1 MLKEIQKQPEHI
13 REIFMWLCVTIVFS
27 FVLLTGFRQT
37 EERLVALVNPKLQEN
52 TSQLANKK
60 ETSPFAVLGGYI
72 GELRASITDIFNF
85 NFSQSAQEVKN
96 VNSEKEIPPALL
108 PLAGDK

>member
-1 MLKEIQKQPEHI
+1 MLKEIRKQPEHI

-27 FVLLTGFRQT
+27 FVLLSGFRQT
-37 EERLVALVNPKLQEN
+37 EKRLIALVNPESQEN

-60 ETSPFAVLGGYI
+60 ETSPLAVLGSYFS
-72 GELRASITDIFNF
+72 ELKANIADVFNF
-85 NFSQSAQEVKN
+85 NFSQSAQVKK
-96 VNSEKEIPPALL
+96 VSSEKEIPPALL